1 LTLCIFFDTITDIR
15 TGMNKIIA
23 VRFYKTESGNE
34 PVKEW
39 LLSLDK
45 EERKIIG
52 TDIQTVEFGF
62 PIGMPL
68 VKKIDTKHKLW
79 EVRSSLNSDKI
90 ARVIF
95 TIYKDCMILL
105 HGFIKKEQKLPEKD
119 KNIAINRRRKIDTGE
134 CDEE

>member
-1 LTLCIFFDTITDIR
+1 MD
-15 TGMNKIIA
+15 KIIA
-23 VRFYKTESGNE
+23 VRFYKTKSANE

-39 LLSLDK
+39 LFSLDK

-68 VKKIDTKHKLW
+68 VKKIDTKYKLW
-79 EVRSSLNSDKI
+79 EVRSTLNSDKI

-105 HGFIKKEQKLPEKD
+105 HGFIKKDQKLPEKD
-119 KNIAINRRRKIDTGE
+119 KNIAINRRKKIDTGE

>member
-1 LTLCIFFDTITDIR
+1 MD
-15 TGMNKIIA
+15 KIIA
-23 VRFYKTESGNE
+23 VRFYKTKSGNE

-39 LLSLDK
+39 LFSLDK

-68 VKKIDTKHKLW
+68 VKKIDTKYKLW
-79 EVRSSLNSDKI
+79 EVRSTLNSDKI
-90 ARVIF
+90 VRVIF

-105 HGFIKKEQKLPEKD
+105 HGFIKKDQKLPEKD
-119 KNIAINRRRKIDTGE
+119 KNIAIDRRKKIDTGE